1 MKLLFFMPKLKS
13 ILLILL
19 LLLLLSTCLFFTSSS
34 LEVKHFV
41 RDAVSHSLDIIADLF
56 IRDTSIEDQR
66 RIQKKPMTF
75 VYSFG
80 EHSSLDSIIPY
91 VSARDSVWIEALNRI
106 PIGVKPSKIKYNLY
120 YRMRLPE
127 DFDVTVR
134 YVGRTDWENVERG
147 VQNVVVANFKD
158 CRTGKDYVYKDTYW
172 GFSKGSGVLPGGENE
187 KDGDVHYFNYEWP
200 DEPYE
205 INDRA
210 AFQFMD
216 VDFDG
221 TKELLAS
228 EGDFSRE
235 GNAQRIYRL
244 KGDRVVPAD
253 DLPFSCVRDLTTKF
267 DAEKKT
273 VVFTESDID
282 GLSRFVIKRINDS
295 IPILREPTFQTS
307 YSKVLWKTFDFTKN
321 EVFTL
326 DSVYEQSELEPG
338 VYFFA
343 EYKRSEEDLKMLRL
357 EMRKEEQENEEDL

>member
-1 MKLLFFMPKLKS
+1 MTKLRS
-13 ILLILL
+13 ILLLF
-19 LLLLLSTCLFFTSSS
+19 LSPCLFFTSC

-41 RDAVSHSLDIIADLF
+41 RDTISHAKRMLSFNEEKTEIKENPKTYI
-56 IRDTSIEDQR
+56 
-66 RIQKKPMTF
+66 
-75 VYSFG
+75 YSFG
-80 EHSSLDSIIPY
+80 EHSSLDSIIPS

-106 PIGVKPSKIKYNLY
+106 PIDVKPSKIAYNLY

-134 YVGRTDWENVERG
+134 YVRRTDWENVEGG

-158 CRTGKDYVYKDTYW
+158 CRTGKDYDKDTYW
-172 GFSKGSGVLPGGENE
+172 GFSKESGALPGDGKET
-187 KDGDVHYFNYEWP
+187 DGDVHYFNYEWP

-210 AFQFMD
+210 AFQFLD

-244 KGDRVVPAD
+244 KDGRVVPAD
-253 DLPFSCVRDLTTKF
+253 DLPFSCVRALTTKF

-273 VVFTESDID
+273 VIERT
-282 GLSRFVIKRINDS
+282 DS
-295 IPILREPTFQTS
+295 IF
-307 YSKVLWKTFDFTKN
+307 
-321 EVFTL
+321 
-326 DSVYEQSELEPG
+326 
-338 VYFFA
+338 
-343 EYKRSEEDLKMLRL
+343 EYKRLGHKLKLVRVYPIN
-357 EMRKEEQENEEDL
+357 RK

>member
-1 MKLLFFMPKLKS
+1 MQFGNWK
-13 ILLILL
+13 
-19 LLLLLSTCLFFTSSS
+19 C
-34 LEVKHFV
+34 
-41 RDAVSHSLDIIADLF
+41 IIAMLGICSF
-56 IRDTSIEDQR
+56 PSCLKIRKNVEATPSHAKRFFNEDNP
-66 RIQKKPMTF
+66 IKEKTKVKEKPKTYI
-75 VYSFG
+75 YSFG

-91 VSARDSVWIEALNRI
+91 VSAQDSVWIEALNRI
-106 PIGVKPSKIKYNLY
+106 PIGVEPSKIKYNLY

-134 YVGRTDWENVERG
+134 YVWRKDWENVEGG
-147 VQNVVVANFKD
+147 VQNVVVANFRN
-158 CRTGKDYVYKDTYW
+158 CRTGKDYLYEDTSW
-172 GFSKGSGVLPGGENE
+172 EFSKGSGVLLGEDDD

-200 DEPYE
+200 DESFV
-205 INDRA
+205 NDKA

-228 EGDFSRE
+228 EGDFCRE

-267 DAEKKT
+267 DVEKK
-273 VVFTESDID
+273 VVAFTKSDID
-282 GLSRFVIKRINDS
+282 GLSYFFFKRTNEFV
-295 IPILREPTFQTS
+295 PALRKPTFQTY
-307 YSKVLWKTFDFTKN
+307 YSENLWEDFDFTKS

-326 DSVYEQSELEPG
+326 DSVYEESDLEPG

-343 EYKRSEEDLKMLRL
+343 EYKRSGEDLKMLRL
-357 EMRKEEQENEEDL
+357 EMRKEEQENEEN

>member
-1 MKLLFFMPKLKS
+1 MTKLRS
-13 ILLILL
+13 ILLLF
-19 LLLLLSTCLFFTSSS
+19 LSPCLFFTSC

-41 RDAVSHSLDIIADLF
+41 RDTISHAKRMLSFNEEKTEIKENPKTYI
-56 IRDTSIEDQR
+56 
-66 RIQKKPMTF
+66 
-75 VYSFG
+75 YSFG
-80 EHSSLDSIIPY
+80 EHSSLDSIIPS

-106 PIGVKPSKIKYNLY
+106 PIDVKPSKIAYNLY

-134 YVGRTDWENVERG
+134 YVRRTDWENVEGG

-172 GFSKGSGVLPGGENE
+172 GFSKESGALPGDGKET
-187 KDGDVHYFNYEWP
+187 DGDVHYFNYEWP

-210 AFQFMD
+210 AFQFLD

-244 KGDRVVPAD
+244 KDGRVVPAD
-253 DLPFSCVRDLTTKF
+253 DLPFSCVRALTTKF

-273 VVFTESDID
+273 VIERT
-282 GLSRFVIKRINDS
+282 DS
-295 IPILREPTFQTS
+295 IF
-307 YSKVLWKTFDFTKN
+307 
-321 EVFTL
+321 
-326 DSVYEQSELEPG
+326 
-338 VYFFA
+338 
-343 EYKRSEEDLKMLRL
+343 EYKRLGHKLKLVRVYPIN
-357 EMRKEEQENEEDL
+357 RK

>member
-1 MKLLFFMPKLKS
+1 MNKLKS
-13 ILLILL
+13 IPF
-19 LLLLLSTCLFFTSSS
+19 LLSLPICLSLTSSC
-34 LEVKHFV
+34 LEVKYFV
-41 RDAVSHSLDIIADLF
+41 RDTVMGWFSNE
-56 IRDTSIEDQR
+56 DTPISEKAKVR
-66 RIQKKPMTF
+66 EKPKTYI
-75 VYSFG
+75 YSFG

-106 PIGVKPSKIKYNLY
+106 PIGVEPSKRAYNLY

-134 YVGRTDWENVERG
+134 YVWRKDWENVEGG
-147 VQNVVVANFKD
+147 VQNVVVANFRD
-158 CRTGKDYVYKDTYW
+158 CRTGKDYLYQDTYW
-172 GFSKGSGVLPGGENE
+172 GFSKGSGVLPGDKDE

-210 AFQFMD
+210 AFQFLD

-244 KGDRVVPAD
+244 KDGRVVPAD
-253 DLPFSCVRDLTTKF
+253 DLPFSCVRALTTKF

-273 VVFTESDID
+273 VIERT
-282 GLSRFVIKRINDS
+282 DS
-295 IPILREPTFQTS
+295 IF
-307 YSKVLWKTFDFTKN
+307 
-321 EVFTL
+321 
-326 DSVYEQSELEPG
+326 
-338 VYFFA
+338 
-343 EYKRSEEDLKMLRL
+343 EYKRLGHKLKLVRVYPIN
-357 EMRKEEQENEEDL
+357 RK

>member
-1 MKLLFFMPKLKS
+1 MSKFKSIFLLLF
-13 ILLILL
+13 
-19 LLLLLSTCLFFTSSS
+19 LSLCLFFTSC
-34 LEVKHFV
+34 LEIKHFV
-41 RDAVSHSLDIIADLF
+41 RDTISHAKRMLGF
-56 IRDTSIEDQR
+56 NED
-66 RIQKKPMTF
+66 KPEVREKPKTYI
-75 VYSFG
+75 YSFG
-80 EHSSLDSIIPY
+80 EHSSLDSIIPS
-91 VSARDSVWIEALNRI
+91 VSAQDSVWIEALNRI

-134 YVGRTDWENVERG
+134 YVWRKDWENVEGG
-147 VQNVVVANFKD
+147 VRNVVVANFRD
-158 CRTGKDYVYKDTYW
+158 CRTGKDYLYKDTHW
-172 GFSKGSGVLPGGENE
+172 RFSKGNVLPGGENE

-244 KGDRVVPAD
+244 KGDRVIPAD
-253 DLPFSCVRDLTTKF
+253 DLPFSCVRALTTKF

-273 VVFTESDID
+273 VIE
-282 GLSRFVIKRINDS
+282 RADS
-295 IPILREPTFQTS
+295 IF
-307 YSKVLWKTFDFTKN
+307 
-321 EVFTL
+321 
-326 DSVYEQSELEPG
+326 
-338 VYFFA
+338 
-343 EYKRSEEDLKMLRL
+343 EYKRLGHKLKLVRVYPIN
-357 EMRKEEQENEEDL
+357 RK

>member
-1 MKLLFFMPKLKS
+1 MTKLRS
-13 ILLILL
+13 ILLLF
-19 LLLLLSTCLFFTSSS
+19 LSPCLFFTSC

-41 RDAVSHSLDIIADLF
+41 RDTISHAKRMLSFNEEKTEIKENPKTYI
-56 IRDTSIEDQR
+56 
-66 RIQKKPMTF
+66 
-75 VYSFG
+75 YSFG
-80 EHSSLDSIIPY
+80 EHSSLDSIIPS

-106 PIGVKPSKIKYNLY
+106 PIDVKPSKIAYNLY

-134 YVGRTDWENVERG
+134 YVRRTDWENVEGG

-158 CRTGKDYVYKDTYW
+158 CRTGKDYAKDTYW
-172 GFSKGSGVLPGGENE
+172 GFSKESGALPGDGKET
-187 KDGDVHYFNYEWP
+187 DGDVHYFNYEWP

-244 KGDRVVPAD
+244 KGERVVPAD
-253 DLPFSCVRDLTTKF
+253 DLPFSCVRALTTKF

-273 VVFTESDID
+273 VIE
-282 GLSRFVIKRINDS
+282 RADS
-295 IPILREPTFQTS
+295 IF
-307 YSKVLWKTFDFTKN
+307 
-321 EVFTL
+321 
-326 DSVYEQSELEPG
+326 
-338 VYFFA
+338 
-343 EYKRSEEDLKMLRL
+343 EYKRLGHKLKLVRVYPIN
-357 EMRKEEQENEEDL
+357 RK

>member
-1 MKLLFFMPKLKS
+1 MTKFKS
-13 ILLILL
+13 ILL
-19 LLLLLSTCLFFTSSS
+19 LSLPICLFLTSSC

-41 RDAVSHSLDIIADLF
+41 RDTVMGWFSNE
-56 IRDTSIEDQR
+56 DTPISEKAKVR
-66 RIQKKPMTF
+66 EKPKTYI
-75 VYSFG
+75 YSFG

-106 PIGVKPSKIKYNLY
+106 PIGVEPSKIAYNLY

-134 YVGRTDWENVERG
+134 YVWREDWENVEGG
-147 VQNVVVANFKD
+147 VRNVVVANFKD
-158 CRTGKDYVYKDTYW
+158 CRTGKDYVYKDTFW
-172 GFSKGSGVLPGGENE
+172 GFSKEGGILPGDGKET
-187 KDGDVHYFNYEWP
+187 DGDVHYFNYEWP
-200 DEPYE
+200 KEPNT
-205 INDRA
+205 IQDRA
-210 AFQFMD
+210 AFQFID

-244 KGDRVVPAD
+244 KGGRMVSAD
-253 DLPFSCVRDLTTKF
+253 DLPFSCVRALRTKF
-267 DAEKKT
+267 DAEKEA
-273 VVFTESDID
+273 VVFTESDIY
-282 GLSRFVIKRINDS
+282 GHSCFVIKRTNEFF
-295 IPILREPTFQTS
+295 PTLREPTFQTS
-307 YSKVLWKTFDFTKN
+307 YSKNLWKAFDFAKD

-343 EYKRSEEDLKMLRL
+343 EYKRSGADLKMLRL
-357 EMRKEEQENEEDL
+357 ELIKDKQENEED

>member
-1 MKLLFFMPKLKS
+1 MLGFNEEKTK
-13 ILLILL
+13 
-19 LLLLLSTCLFFTSSS
+19 
-34 LEVKHFV
+34 V
-41 RDAVSHSLDIIADLF
+41 R
-56 IRDTSIEDQR
+56 E
-66 RIQKKPMTF
+66 KPRTYI
-75 VYSFG
+75 YSFG

-106 PIGVKPSKIKYNLY
+106 PIDVKPSKIKYNLY

-134 YVGRTDWENVERG
+134 YVWRKDWENVEGG
-147 VQNVVVANFKD
+147 VRNVVVANFRD
-158 CRTGKDYVYKDTYW
+158 CRTGKDYLYKDTHW
-172 GFSKGSGVLPGGENE
+172 GFSKGSGVLPGGEDE

-200 DEPYE
+200 EEPYT
-205 INDRA
+205 IYDRA

-244 KGDRVVPAD
+244 KGERMVPAD

>member
-1 MKLLFFMPKLKS
+1 MNKLKS
-13 ILLILL
+13 ILL
-19 LLLLLSTCLFFTSSS
+19 LSLPTCLFFTSC
-34 LEVKHFV
+34 LEIKHFV
-41 RDAVSHSLDIIADLF
+41 GDTLSHAKRMLGFS
-56 IRDTSIEDQR
+56 EDKSEVR
-66 RIQKKPMTF
+66 EKPKTYI
-75 VYSFG
+75 YSFG

-91 VSARDSVWIEALNRI
+91 VSAQDSVWIEALNRI
-106 PIGVKPSKIKYNLY
+106 PIGVEPSKIKYNLY

-134 YVGRTDWENVERG
+134 YVWRKDWENVEGG
-147 VQNVVVANFKD
+147 VQNVVVANFRD
-158 CRTGKDYVYKDTYW
+158 CRMGKDYVYKDTHW
-172 GFSKGSGVLPGGENE
+172 GFSKGSGVLPGGEDE
-187 KDGDVHYFNYEWP
+187 KYGDVHYFNYEWP

-210 AFQFMD
+210 VFQFLD

-244 KGDRVVPAD
+244 KGGRVVPAD
-253 DLPFSCVRDLTTKF
+253 DLPFSFVRALMTDF

-273 VVFTESDID
+273 VVFTESDIY
-282 GLSRFVIKRINDS
+282 GHSCFVIKRTNDS
-295 IPILREPTFQTS
+295 ISTLREPTFQTS
-307 YSKVLWKTFDFTKN
+307 YSKNLWKAFDFTKD

-343 EYKRSEEDLKMLRL
+343 EYKRSGAELKMLRL
-357 EMRKEEQENEEDL
+357 ELIKDKQENEED

>member
-1 MKLLFFMPKLKS
+1 MTKLRS
-13 ILLILL
+13 ILLLF
-19 LLLLLSTCLFFTSSS
+19 LSPCLFFTSC

-41 RDAVSHSLDIIADLF
+41 RDTISHAKRMLSFNEEKTEIKENPKTYI
-56 IRDTSIEDQR
+56 
-66 RIQKKPMTF
+66 
-75 VYSFG
+75 YSFG
-80 EHSSLDSIIPY
+80 EHSSLDSIIPS

-106 PIGVKPSKIKYNLY
+106 PIDVKPSKIAYNLY

-134 YVGRTDWENVERG
+134 YVWREDWENVEGG
-147 VQNVVVANFKD
+147 VRNVVVANFRD
-158 CRTGKDYVYKDTYW
+158 CRTGKDYLYKDTHW
-172 GFSKGSGVLPGGENE
+172 GFSKGNVLPGGEDE

-200 DEPYE
+200 NEPYE

>member
-13 ILLILL
+13 ILL

>member
-1 MKLLFFMPKLKS
+1 MFMNKFKS
-13 ILLILL
+13 ILLLF
-19 LLLLLSTCLFFTSSS
+19 LSLCLFFTSC
-34 LEVKHFV
+34 LEIKHFV
-41 RDAVSHSLDIIADLF
+41 RDTLSHAKRMLGF
-56 IRDTSIEDQR
+56 NEEKTKVRE
-66 RIQKKPMTF
+66 KPRTYI
-75 VYSFG
+75 YSFG

-106 PIGVKPSKIKYNLY
+106 PIDVKPSKIKYNLY

-134 YVGRTDWENVERG
+134 YVWREDWENVEGG
-147 VQNVVVANFKD
+147 VRNVVVANFRD
-158 CRTGKDYVYKDTYW
+158 CRTGKDYLYKDTHW
-172 GFSKGSGVLPGGENE
+172 GFSKGNVLPGGEDE

-200 DEPYE
+200 NEPYE

-244 KGDRVVPAD
+244 KDGRVVPAD
-253 DLPFSCVRDLTTKF
+253 DLPFSCVRALTTKF

-273 VVFTESDID
+273 VIERT
-282 GLSRFVIKRINDS
+282 DS
-295 IPILREPTFQTS
+295 IF
-307 YSKVLWKTFDFTKN
+307 
-321 EVFTL
+321 
-326 DSVYEQSELEPG
+326 
-338 VYFFA
+338 
-343 EYKRSEEDLKMLRL
+343 EYKRLGHKLKLVRVYPIN
-357 EMRKEEQENEEDL
+357 RK

>member
-1 MKLLFFMPKLKS
+1 MQFGYWR
-13 ILLILL
+13 
-19 LLLLLSTCLFFTSSS
+19 
-34 LEVKHFV
+34 H
-41 RDAVSHSLDIIADLF
+41 IIAILGICF
-56 IRDTSIEDQR
+56 LSSCLEIKEFAEDTLSHAKRMLGFSED
-66 RIQKKPMTF
+66 KPEVREKPKTYI
-75 VYSFG
+75 YSFG
-80 EHSSLDSIIPY
+80 EYSSLDSIIPY
-91 VSARDSVWIEALNRI
+91 ISAQDSVWIKALNRI
-106 PIGVKPSKIKYNLY
+106 PIDVKPSKIKYNLY

-134 YVGRTDWENVERG
+134 YVWREDWENVEGG
-147 VQNVVVANFKD
+147 VRNVVVANFRD
-158 CRTGKDYVYKDTYW
+158 CRTGKDYLYKDTHW
-172 GFSKGSGVLPGGENE
+172 GFSKGNVLPGGEDE

-200 DEPYE
+200 NEPYE